1 MHIAIGALDDRLD
14 AVAATS
20 RDTLVARVAICAVFA
35 ILIAVNLSLP
45 VSAVWLA
52 VYLLTEV
59 WSWFAC
65 TPAVKGGVLSTAGR
79 LSYLGSLLVSGAA
92 WTLLAWFYWQEGT
105 EPSRLIAFSILAGI
119 LVHAQCFCFRAPLAL
134 AAVASPSAA
143 MLLVLP
149 LGEGG
154 YSGGPLL
161 NLGVVLILLLTYVTM
176 SARANL
182 RTALALEAAERK
194 AVAANEAK
202 STFLAMVTHELR
214 TPMNG
219 VLGMTRALQRS
230 QLDPRQQ
237 GYVETILRSGDGMV
251 TILNDLL
258 DVSKIEAGQM
268 DLDLVDFDLRAV
280 AEQSVELWSE
290 GAAAKRL
297 SLSCD
302 IDPALPDYV
311 RGDETRIRQI
321 INNLVSNALKF
332 TERGSVRLS
341 LSVAPGPDEVDG
353 VEIKVTDTGPGMTPD
368 QVDDVFRAYGQAD
381 ASTARR
387 YGGTGLGLSICR
399 SLAAAMDGSITCES
413 QVDHGSRF
421 HVWLPLPRGE
431 ASHLEIQDGQ
441 AAASLPPLRLL
452 VADDNATNLAVARV
466 ILEAAGAHVET
477 VSNGAEALDRLR
489 HERFDAV
496 LMDVHMPVMDGVEAV
511 GRIRD
516 SQAGPADVPIIAL
529 TADGG
534 AGEEARLRS
543 LGFDAL
549 QRKPVQPALLLA
561 AILDATHTRQMAR
574 SGEVTMGI
582 SSPQAI

>member
-1 MHIAIGALDDRLD
+1 MQIAFGALDDRLD

-20 RDTLVARVAICAVFA
+20 RDTLVARVVICGVFA
-35 ILIAVNLSLP
+35 ILIAVNLSPL
-45 VSAVWLA
+45 VSALWLG
-52 VYLLTEV
+52 VYLSTEV

-65 TPAVKGGVLSTAGR
+65 IRAMRGGELSKVER
-79 LSYLGSLLVSGAA
+79 LNYLGSLLLSGAA

-119 LVHAQCFCFRAPLAL
+119 LVHAQCFCFRSPLAL
-134 AAVASPSAA
+134 IAVAAPSAM
-143 MLLVLP
+143 MLLILP
-149 LGEGG
+149 LGMGA

-161 NLGVVLILLLTYVTM
+161 NLGVVLVLLLTYVIM
-176 SARANL
+176 SARANMQ
-182 RTALALEAAERK
+182 TAQALEAAEHT
-194 AVAANEAK
+194 AVAANDAK

-219 VLGMTRALQRS
+219 VLGMTRALQRT
-230 QLDPRQQ
+230 QLDLRQQ
-237 GYVETILRSGDGMV
+237 GYVETILRSGDGML

-268 DLDLVDFDLRAV
+268 KLDLGNFDLRAV

-302 IDPALPDYV
+302 IDSALPDYV

-321 INNLVSNALKF
+321 INNLLSNALKF
-332 TERGSVRLS
+332 TDTGSVRLS
-341 LSVAPGPDEVDG
+341 LSAAPGPEAIAG
-353 VEIKVTDTGPGMTPD
+353 VEITVTDTGPGMTPE
-368 QVDDVFRAYGQAD
+368 QVEDVFRAYGQAE

-399 SLAAAMDGSITCES
+399 NLAAAMDGSITCES
-413 QVDHGSRF
+413 QRDHGSVFR
-421 HVWLPLPRGE
+421 VWLPLPSGE
-431 ASHLEIQDGQ
+431 APELKTKHRED
-441 AAASLPPLRLL
+441 AASLPPLRLL

-477 VSNGAEALDRLR
+477 VSNGADALDRLR

-496 LMDVHMPVMDGVEAV
+496 LMDVHMPVMDGIEAV

-516 SQAGPADVPIIAL
+516 GQAGPADIPIIAL

-549 QRKPVQPALLLA
+549 QLKPVQPALLLA
-561 AILDATHTRQMAR
+561 AVLDATCARQSAKSVDLAKR
-574 SGEVTMGI
+574 I
-582 SSPQAI
+582 

>member
-1 MHIAIGALDDRLD
+1 MRIGWSPLDRRLD

-20 RDTLVARVAICAVFA
+20 RDTVVARVAIAGVFA
-35 ILIAVNLSLP
+35 ILITVNLSLLM
-45 VSAVWLA
+45 ATLWLG
-52 VYLLTEV
+52 VYLAAEV

-65 TPAVKGGVLSTAGR
+65 TPAVKGRILGRAGR
-79 LSYLGSLLVSGAA
+79 LNFLGSLLVSGGV
-92 WTLLAWFYWQEGT
+92 WTLMAGLYWQVGT
-105 EPSRLIAFSILAGI
+105 EPSRLVAFSILAGV

-143 MLLVLP
+143 MLFILP
-149 LGEGG
+149 LGLGG
-154 YSGGPLL
+154 YSGGSLL
-161 NLGVVLILLLTYVTM
+161 NLGVVLILLITYVIM
-176 SARANL
+176 SARANMK
-182 RTALALEAAERK
+182 TAEALEAAERT
-194 AVAANEAK
+194 AVAANDAK
-202 STFLAMVTHELR
+202 SAFLAMVTHELR

-219 VLGMTRALQRS
+219 VLGMTRALQRTL
-230 QLDPRQQ
+230 LDPRQQ
-237 GYVETILRSGDGMV
+237 GYVETILRSGDGML

-258 DVSKIEAGQM
+258 DVSKIEAGRM
-268 DLDLVDFDLRAV
+268 DLDFGDFDLRAV

-297 SLSCD
+297 SLVCD
-302 IDPALPDYV
+302 VDPALPDYV
-311 RGDETRIRQI
+311 HGDETRIRQV

-332 TERGSVRLS
+332 TEKGSVRLN
-341 LSVAPGPDEVDG
+341 LRVAPGPDRIEG
-353 VEIKVTDTGPGMTPD
+353 VEITVTDTGPGMTSQ
-368 QVDDVFRAYGQAD
+368 QVGDLFRAYGQAD
-381 ASTARR
+381 ATTARR

-399 SLAAAMDGSITCES
+399 NLTAAMGGSITCES
-413 QVDHGSRF
+413 KLDHGSLFR
-421 HVWLPLPRGE
+421 VWLPLPSG
-431 ASHLEIQDGQ
+431 AAPKLEILGGEG
-441 AAASLPPLRLL
+441 AVGLPPLRLL

-496 LMDVHMPVMDGVEAV
+496 LMDVHMPIMDGIEAV

-516 SQAGPADVPIIAL
+516 SQAGPANVPIIAL

-561 AILDATHTRQMAR
+561 AILDATYARPTARPTDMAKR
-574 SGEVTMGI
+574 T
-582 SSPQAI
+582 SS